1 MDLPTIECARALR
14 DGGIDAMAALDDAL
28 ANALATIP
36 ETAHRDLKQA
46 VGRVMAAIMGE
57 VINPAVVAFPAL
69 EPNEEAWREAIRQR
83 VSARAA
89 KLPPS
94 A

>member
-1 MDLPTIECARALR
+1 MDLQTIECARALR

-36 ETAHRDLKQA
+36 DTAHKEVRHA
-46 VGRVMAAIMGE
+46 VGRAMAAIMGE
-57 VINPAVVAFPAL
+57 VIGPAVQAFPAL
-69 EPNEEAWREAIRQR
+69 EPSEAVWREAVEQR

-89 KLPPS
+89 KLLPS